1 MSKLDYNNWV
11 TKGLLIAFTMALAAF
26 LMTLHHDGKMRS
38 DVRNLQQQ
46 LARASATVVHDAIRD
61 SIPVDTQPVVVVDRT
76 DYKKQM
82 ADKQLI
88 RDLGLKVSQIE
99 AENHSLRETLG
110 KVQMQAEKR
119 DSDSLYTYHD
129 RWVDFEL
136 NLYSREMRYQMRDS
150 FDTFIDRQYK
160 HKILWGLIKWGTKS
174 YEVKFV
180 NYNPNSH
187 VKYNRSVKVVK

>member
-1 MSKLDYNNWV
+1 MKQKAVLYVILGSLLLSLMGGG
-11 TKGLLIAFTMALAAF
+11 TLGLTLWSRNKQLHAQVRDLQVSLAHAAIP
-26 LMTLHHDGKMRS
+26 M
-38 DVRNLQQQ
+38 
-46 LARASATVVHDAIRD
+46 VHDTIHD
-61 SIPVDTQPVVVVDRT
+61 SIPVVTQKVVTVDRT
-76 DYKKQM
+76 DYKKQL

-119 DSDSLYTYHD
+119 DSDSLYVYHD
-129 RWVDFEL
+129 KWVDFEL
-136 NLYSREMRYQMRDS
+136 NLYSREMWYQMRDS
-150 FDTFIDRQYK
+150 FDTFIASQYK

>member
-1 MSKLDYNNWV
+1 MNKLDYNNWV
-11 TKGLLIAFTMALAAF
+11 TKGLLIAFTMAIAAF

-46 LARASATVVHDAIRD
+46 LAQASATVVHDTIRD

-136 NLYSREMRYQMRDS
+136 NLYSREMWYQMRDS

-160 HKILWGLIKWGTKS
+160 HKILWGLIRWGTKS

>member
-1 MSKLDYNNWV
+1 MNKLDYNNWV
-11 TKGLLIAFTMALAAF
+11 TKGLLIAFTMALAA
-26 LMTLHHDGKMRS
+26 HD
-38 DVRNLQQQ
+38 
-46 LARASATVVHDAIRD
+46 TIRD

-136 NLYSREMRYQMRDS
+136 NLYSREMWYQMRDS